1 MALRQVLENIEKKKS
16 QIKTMNRL
24 KETSSTQNLK
34 LKISKTIE
42 KLQGELFL
50 LEMEKRNNHDK
61 CKWETIN

>member
-1 MALRQVLENIEKKKS
+1 MALRQVLENIEKKKI

-50 LEMEKRNNHDK
+50 LEMEKRNYHD
-61 CKWETIN
+61 TVRT